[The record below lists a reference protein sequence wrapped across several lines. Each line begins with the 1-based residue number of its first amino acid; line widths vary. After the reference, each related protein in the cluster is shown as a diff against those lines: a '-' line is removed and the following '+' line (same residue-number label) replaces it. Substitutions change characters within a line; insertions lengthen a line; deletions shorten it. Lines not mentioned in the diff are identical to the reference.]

1 MSGLVGIGTTHL
13 DLPLTSRL
21 ALIVMSGMPSASR
34 QKFLTTSPDD
44 GAIGGWEDG
53 RFLLVSY
60 FCPTALVQ
68 SGLIFVQEY
77 DLNRELI
84 ASTIVMT
91 SVLLLLIIP
100 LGLAL
105 FA

>member
-1 MSGLVGIGTTHL
+1 MPGVVGIGTTL
-13 DLPLTSRL
+13 LGLPLTSRL
-21 ALIVMSGMPSASR
+21 ALIVMSGIPSASR

-44 GAIGGWEDG
+44 GAIGGWEIFTSQL
-53 RFLLVSY
+53 FLPHCTSA
-60 FCPTALVQ
+60 FA
-68 SGLIFVQEY
+68 GLIFVQEY

-100 LGLAL
+100 LWFAL